1 MGERYY
7 EKEEYFKPIYQTS
20 LALMRERGYDTQC
33 DIISCGDWQIVNT
46 EYDNWNGGTYGYTL
60 YVNLSV
66 KQYSLLSS
74 EKIAELEKVFSETL
88 NEVTKGE
95 DNHYFHVQI
104 SPRFC
109 KSDIDWNTIGGING
123 KRDLFQKIETIKNI
137 MISVATGGNRIQE
150 EDSRYRSLQKEI
162 IEKCKTL
169 NITYENHYIGLWDWY
184 GKWKADLPTYQS
196 RREYINSLFS
206 PLLAIFEDTQRATD
220 VEPIVQLDEWERL
233 NRTIIKIKK
242 DSMSARNEEDF
253 QGVGLLCRETIIS
266 LAQAVYDPII
276 HGQFDETGVN
286 IGKTDAVRMISNY
299 LSVKLSGNSHEEMR
313 AYAKTT
319 NKLANMLTHKRTA
332 SKRDMMLVSSAT
344 ISLINFI
351 GILEDKY

>member
-1 MGERYY
+1 
-7 EKEEYFKPIYQTS
+7 
-20 LALMRERGYDTQC
+20 
-33 DIISCGDWQIVNT
+33 
-46 EYDNWNGGTYGYTL
+46 
-60 YVNLSV
+60 
-66 KQYSLLSS
+66 
-74 EKIAELEKVFSETL
+74 
-88 NEVTKGE
+88 
-95 DNHYFHVQI
+95 
-104 SPRFC
+104 
-109 KSDIDWNTIGGING
+109 
-123 KRDLFQKIETIKNI
+123 

-169 NITYENHYIGLWDWY
+169 NLTYENHYIGLWDWY

-196 RREYINSLFS
+196 RQEYINSLFS
-206 PLLAIFEDTQRATD
+206 PLLAVFEDTQKATD

-332 SKRDMMLVSSAT
+332 SKRDMMLVTSAT

>member
-1 MGERYY
+1 M
-7 EKEEYFKPIYQTS
+7 
-20 LALMRERGYDTQC
+20 
-33 DIISCGDWQIVNT
+33 
-46 EYDNWNGGTYGYTL
+46 
-60 YVNLSV
+60 
-66 KQYSLLSS
+66 
-74 EKIAELEKVFSETL
+74 
-88 NEVTKGE
+88 
-95 DNHYFHVQI
+95 
-104 SPRFC
+104 
-109 KSDIDWNTIGGING
+109 
-123 KRDLFQKIETIKNI
+123 
-137 MISVATGGNRIQE
+137 
-150 EDSRYRSLQKEI
+150 
-162 IEKCKTL
+162 
-169 NITYENHYIGLWDWY
+169 
-184 GKWKADLPTYQS
+184 
-196 RREYINSLFS
+196 
-206 PLLAIFEDTQRATD
+206 AIFEDTQRATD

-332 SKRDMMLVSSAT
+332 SKRDMMLVTSAT